1 MSTFDPMAVAI
12 DWLDAY
18 RAGSLSILDF
28 YAPNA
33 AVECG
38 CSAIKVRLGQAAIT
52 EYWIERFAE
61 KPAGELVE
69 FQPAGDGIV
78 VAYKVDVDE
87 FVRATLYFDHE
98 GKIARSVC
106 GPATPRG
113 NSAYSISMTAIKLL
127 TEHLERAISLERLA
141 ADEQDPQFKDA
152 LLGQAA
158 AYRKLA
164 AKRASDCGLPPPSPP
179 ENAD

>member
-1 MSTFDPMAVAI
+1 MLIEQAPF
-12 DWLDAY
+12 
-18 RAGSLSILDF
+18 SILDF

-38 CSAIKVRLGQAAIT
+38 CSALKVRHGRAAIT

-69 FQPAGDGIV
+69 FQPAGGGIA

-113 NSAYSISMTAIKLL
+113 NSAYSMSITAIKLPRTL
-127 TEHLERAISLERLA
+127 SVPLPSNVWLRTNRIRNLKTLCCGRLLSI
-141 ADEQDPQFKDA
+141 E
-152 LLGQAA
+152 
-158 AYRKLA
+158 
-164 AKRASDCGLPPPSPP
+164 S
-179 ENAD
+179 